1 MKRITLLCT
10 FVALG
15 FAAFTNIAKAEEAK
29 LSPAVIAIV
38 DMQKLQD
45 ESTAYKGLV
54 KQRDKYVAEL
64 KAEVSKEETSLRKME
79 QDINKERSILTQEE
93 LNKKIE
99 TFRTKMME
107 FQQKVQAK
115 QEAIYK
121 SFMDAGLKI
130 QNEALNPAVAEIAEK
145 KGANM
150 ITGSSQMMQFAPE
163 FDITEEVIKLM
174 NKKLPKVTMAKPN
187 SETSKK

>member
-1 MKRITLLCT
+1 MKKITLLCT

-15 FAAFTNIAKAEEAK
+15 FAAFTSIAKADEAK

-121 SFMDAGLKI
+121 SFMEAGLKI

-187 SETSKK
+187 AEASKK

>member
-1 MKRITLLCT
+1 MKKITLLCT

-15 FAAFTNIAKAEEAK
+15 FAVFTNIAKAEEAK

-79 QDINKERSILTQEE
+79 QDINKERSILTQDE

-99 TFRTKMME
+99 AFRTKMME

-187 SETSKK
+187 AETSKK

>member
-1 MKRITLLCT
+1 MKKITLLCT

-15 FAAFTNIAKAEEAK
+15 FAAFTSIAKADEAK

-99 TFRTKMME
+99 AFRTKMME

-121 SFMDAGLKI
+121 SFMEAGLKI

-187 SETSKK
+187 AEASKK

>member
-1 MKRITLLCT
+1 MKKITLLCT

-15 FAAFTNIAKAEEAK
+15 FAAFTSIAKADEAK

-64 KAEVSKEETSLRKME
+64 KAEVSKEESSLRKME

-99 TFRTKMME
+99 AFRTKMME

-121 SFMDAGLKI
+121 SFMEAGLKI

-187 SETSKK
+187 AEASKK